1 MRTLAV
7 VLTATALLI
16 PSARAANIVDIG
28 RPRIIFISPDSAT
41 ATCGKP
47 GRRGCTTLQTEFL
60 CACAQTGEKKWTL
73 APHLIATPLLY
84 TTTQD
89 VVRHEMEHIADIRG
103 SLNEYAAGLML
114 RSFDTEQS
122 CSSFIDVEKKTFA
135 NTLRNIQRLT
145 TVKRDGV
152 QYADRAG
159 DH

>member
-1 MRTLAV
+1 MRTLAA
-7 VLTATALLI
+7 VLVAATLLI
-16 PSARAANIVDIG
+16 PTARAANIVDVG
-28 RPRIIFISPDSAT
+28 RPRIVFIAPAETES
-41 ATCGKP
+41 TCKKP
-47 GRRGCTTLQTEFL
+47 GRKGCTTLQTQFL
-60 CACAQTGEKKWTL
+60 CSCAQAGEKWTL
-73 APHLIATPLLY
+73 VPHLIATPYVY

-89 VVRHEMEHIADIRG
+89 IIRHEMEHIADIRG

-114 RSFDTEQS
+114 RSFDSEQS
-122 CSSFIDVEKKTFA
+122 CISFVDEEQKLFA